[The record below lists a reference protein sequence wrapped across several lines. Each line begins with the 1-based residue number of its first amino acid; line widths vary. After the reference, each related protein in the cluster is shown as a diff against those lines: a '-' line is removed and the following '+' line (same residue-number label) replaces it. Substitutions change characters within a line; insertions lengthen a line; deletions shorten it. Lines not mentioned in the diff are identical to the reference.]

1 MKNFIKIGS
10 TLAVALGLSL
20 GIGGSISAD
29 QQKNQVLDQIEK
41 KDKMVWGTK
50 ADTSLMGLMNIKTGK
65 VEGFDVDV
73 AKEVTHR
80 IDPKAKVEFV
90 QVTSGTRIPL
100 LINNNIDAIIAT
112 MSITP
117 ERAKTV
123 DFSKPY
129 FNAGQSLMVKKGSNI
144 KSINDVNNGK
154 VTVLG
159 VQGSTSVEE
168 VKKKAPKARVLALSD
183 YATALSALKA
193 GQGDVLTTDSGILAG
208 MAKDDSNLKLVGGNF
223 TNEPY
228 GIAIKKNNPKL
239 VKEVNQAIEAMEKDG
254 TYARLM
260 KKWFSDVPGM
270 DWKEM
275 AKL

>member
-10 TLAVALGLSL
+10 ALAIALGLSL
-20 GIGGSISAD
+20 GFGSSVSAD
-29 QQKNQVLDQIEK
+29 QQKNQVLDRIEHK
-41 KDKMVWGTK
+41 NRMVWGTK

-73 AKEVTHR
+73 AKEVTRR
-80 IDPKAKVEFV
+80 INPQAKTEFV

-129 FNAGQSLMVKKGSNI
+129 FNAGQSLMVKKGSDIKNI
-144 KSINDVNNGK
+144 SDVNNRK

-168 VKKKAPKARVLALSD
+168 VKEKAPKARVLALSD

-208 MAKDDSNLKLVGGNF
+208 MAKDDTSLKLVGGNF

-228 GIAIKKNNPKL
+228 GIAIEKNNPKL
-239 VKEVNQAIEAMEKDG
+239 VKKVNQAIDAMQKDG